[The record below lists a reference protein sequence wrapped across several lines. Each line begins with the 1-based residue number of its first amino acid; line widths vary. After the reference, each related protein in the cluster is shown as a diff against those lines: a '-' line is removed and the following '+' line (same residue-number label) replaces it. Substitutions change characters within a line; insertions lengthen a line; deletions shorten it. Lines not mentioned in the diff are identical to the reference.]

1 VIGVGVVLER
11 TKPPRCASV
20 GFLVEKTTYREKER
34 ERERVFQVFFFFFFS
49 VLSL

>member
-34 ERERVFQVFFFFFFS
+34 ESVCVFQVFFFS

>member
-34 ERERVFQVFFFFFFS
+34 ERERVLQVFFFS

>member
-1 VIGVGVVLER
+1 VIVVGVVLER
-11 TKPPRCASV
+11 TNPSHCASV

-34 ERERVFQVFFFFFFS
+34 ERVFQVFFFS